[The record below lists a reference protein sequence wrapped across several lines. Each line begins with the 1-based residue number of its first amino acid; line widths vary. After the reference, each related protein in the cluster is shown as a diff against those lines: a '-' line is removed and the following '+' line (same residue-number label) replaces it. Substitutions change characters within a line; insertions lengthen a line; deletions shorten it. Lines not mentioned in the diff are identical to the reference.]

1 MVTTSEEEIAMFDAT
16 ADDHQDLTV
25 AAEPDAPWVHPS
37 ILKVERLAD
46 VTRYTIYVERG
57 AVSDFEGEIEKLN
70 KLIRRHGSVITIVER
85 STVETTDWLGRVRTN
100 FHYVIDAPAVAGE
113 KAKLA
118 GTFELAE
125 DDVSIYTVVLPGY
138 ESHQIEPFK
147 ARWQECDHCHAD
159 RKRHASFVCERED
172 GEFVLIGRNCSRAY
186 LGISPA
192 DLLARAAVAKM
203 IEGKEEGEEG
213 FFGHRATMFNV
224 EGMVREAY
232 RVAKHL
238 GGYSKETRSLFE
250 DHMAALRGAKDDGYP
265 WKHAK
270 IREEY
275 EGKPIPEINLVD
287 FADYVETAT
296 GEFGEN
302 LRIALSCEYAKLKR
316 KGIIIAGAGLYV
328 GRALKR
334 ERDAATQAAL
344 PTAKHVD
351 APVGRRVDFV
361 AAVIKTRPYE
371 SMYGAGMMI
380 QMRAA
385 DGSNAIQFTS
395 GENTPEAGKTYAV
408 RGTIKKHDKDRL
420 TGEPQTTLT
429 RCAFKEILV

>member
-1 MVTTSEEEIAMFDAT
+1 MVTTSEEEIAMFDA
-16 ADDHQDLTV
+16 
-25 AAEPDAPWVHPS
+25 AAEDHEIPAVEAEADAPWVHPS
-37 ILKVERLAD
+37 ILKIERLTD

-57 AVSDFEGEIEKLN
+57 AVSDFEAEIEKLN
-70 KLIRRHGSVITIVER
+70 KLIRRHGSAITIVER
-85 STVETTDWLGRVRTN
+85 SIVETKDWLDRRRDN

-125 DDVSIYTVVLPGY
+125 DNESIYTVVLPGY
-138 ESHQIEPFK
+138 EEAQIAAFK
-147 ARWQECDHCHAD
+147 PRWQECDHCHAD

-172 GEFVLIGRNCSRAY
+172 GTFVVIGRNCSRAY

-192 DLLARAAVAKM
+192 DLLARAAVARM
-203 IEGKEEGEEG
+203 IEGKDEDEEG
-213 FFGHRATMFNV
+213 FFGFRTSMFNV
-224 EGMVREAY
+224 EEKVREAY

-250 DHMAALRGAKDDGYP
+250 DHMRALRGAKDDGYP
-265 WKHAK
+265 WKYAK

-287 FADYVETAT
+287 FADYVESAT
-296 GEFGEN
+296 GDFGEN
-302 LRIALSCEYAKLKR
+302 LRIALGCEYAKLKR
-316 KGIIIAGAGLYV
+316 AGIVIAGTGLYV

-334 ERDAATQAAL
+334 ERDAAARADL
-344 PTAKHVD
+344 PTAKHIE
-351 APVGRRVDFV
+351 APIGKRVDLV
-361 AAVIKTRPYE
+361 ATVIKTRPYE

-395 GENTPEAGKTYAV
+395 GENTPEAGKTYAI
-408 RGTIKKHDKDRL
+408 RGTIKKHDKDKR
-420 TGEPQTTLT
+420 TGEPQTMLS
-429 RCAFKEILV
+429 RCIFKEVLV